1 MAKPP
6 ARRLPSGVTPL
17 TQSDPSLIGP
27 YRIIG
32 RLFSGPSAAVYA
44 AVSPDG
50 APSAVMHAGVPTEPG
65 TAGELADRIAAGQRV
80 SSLCAAVAHDGG
92 VHQGSLWTATDYI
105 PGHSLRDH
113 LQYQGPLTGTAL
125 TVAAAGYAE
134 ALSALHAAGLV
145 HGDIRPESV
154 IVSPDGPHLVDH
166 GLGRWTQRTRA
177 GTSGDAAGWARLVLF
192 GAGRTPARPGRLP
205 EGLESLV
212 QRALSPDP
220 AARPETEEIYL
231 ELLLLLGIGEDVPA
245 REWSDHLWALIGEH
259 WPSVDTSWHEPG
271 LWNAAALA
279 ASDPTARAGLA
290 EAASRVPADP
300 SALAASEASSG
311 AAVPPGSG
319 SSSVSPASA
328 ASSRAVAPPDPSAPA
343 GPVAPSSTGRRSS
356 GATPGAADPSGSSAS
371 ADPRT
376 SAAPS
381 APAGPSGPSF
391 FDARR
396 HPDPS
401 SAPGASPF
409 AAPRGGSDPDP
420 DPATS
425 SFGSAAGAPA
435 GVPSDGGFSGHAPSG
450 VFGARPGAGAPHD
463 RPGGDTAASGNAGT
477 SRATRTAILVTV
489 GVIVAGVV
497 FGGGYLLF
505 SGLAEEEPNAVV
517 PPAAEESAAPEEP
530 DPTGIDL
537 AAASLETFLDAD
549 SFEVSIHQYPGDG
562 SGPPQEPPADPIG
575 ATGNRVW
582 FDHFTYG
589 DGAMQR
595 RVGTYGSEYSQSMY
609 VDERVLASAV
619 PSGEWV
625 DVSDSTGYDPADYT
639 PESVAEPLSA
649 IAETGEVTDERPTE
663 FAPVLNHW
671 QIYDPAYTEPE
682 TGPAVTG
689 TRLEGTYTDPG
700 GGTTGFVLVVGE
712 DHAPLNLLVE
722 VPNTGEPV
730 DVGYW
735 NLDYTFR
742 SLDGEVDITVPDPG
756 SVLAEWPAGTF

>member
-32 RLFSGPSAAVYA
+32 RLFSGPSAVVYA
-44 AVSPDG
+44 AVFPDG

-166 GLGRWTQRTRA
+166 GLGRWTQRTQA

-300 SALAASEASSG
+300 STPAASEGPSG
-311 AAVPPGSG
+311 AAVPPGSAGPAGSSFFTAPGASDASTGSAATPAASGSAASSGAVVPRGSG
-319 SSSVSPASA
+319 SSSAPADSVDPSAAGRRASA
-328 ASSRAVAPPDPSAPA
+328 ASLGPA
-343 GPVAPSSTGRRSS
+343 GPAASS
-356 GATPGAADPSGSSAS
+356 GS
-371 ADPRT
+371 ADPT
-376 SAAPS
+376 APAAP
-381 APAGPSGPSF
+381 A
-391 FDARR
+391 
-396 HPDPS
+396 
-401 SAPGASPF
+401 APGSLF
-409 AAPRGGSDPDP
+409 A
-420 DPATS
+420 
-425 SFGSAAGAPA
+425 
-435 GVPSDGGFSGHAPSG
+435 PSRRIRLCGHA
-450 VFGARPGAGAPHD
+450 
-463 RPGGDTAASGNAGT
+463 
-477 SRATRTAILVTV
+477 SRFRFLRLTRRCGRA
-489 GVIVAGVV
+489 
-497 FGGGYLLF
+497 
-505 SGLAEEEPNAVV
+505 
-517 PPAAEESAAPEEP
+517 
-530 DPTGIDL
+530 
-537 AAASLETFLDAD
+537 
-549 SFEVSIHQYPGDG
+549 
-562 SGPPQEPPADPIG
+562 
-575 ATGNRVW
+575 
-582 FDHFTYG
+582 
-589 DGAMQR
+589 
-595 RVGTYGSEYSQSMY
+595 
-609 VDERVLASAV
+609 
-619 PSGEWV
+619 
-625 DVSDSTGYDPADYT
+625 
-639 PESVAEPLSA
+639 
-649 IAETGEVTDERPTE
+649 
-663 FAPVLNHW
+663 
-671 QIYDPAYTEPE
+671 
-682 TGPAVTG
+682 
-689 TRLEGTYTDPG
+689 
-700 GGTTGFVLVVGE
+700 
-712 DHAPLNLLVE
+712 
-722 VPNTGEPV
+722 
-730 DVGYW
+730 
-735 NLDYTFR
+735 
-742 SLDGEVDITVPDPG
+742 
-756 SVLAEWPAGTF
+756 